1 MAEITSITPQLK
13 DKERCNIYVDGR
25 FYCGLRLETA
35 VRCRLR
41 VPYALFEQAQ
51 RMVAAAGGKLQE
63 PVFDDAV
70 TLCWAIPAG
79 AEAPL
84 CQTLAEL
91 TRGAA
96 AVEVSPPEYA
106 PF

>member
-41 VPYALFEQAQ
+41 VGQHIELSRLDEIQLESEKSQALDKALKHLSASMKTEKQMDMQTEKQMDIKTEEQLEK
-51 RMVAAAGGKLQE
+51 R
-63 PVFDDAV
+63 
-70 TLCWAIPAG
+70 
-79 AEAPL
+79 
-84 CQTLAEL
+84 
-91 TRGAA
+91 RG
-96 AVEVSPPEYA
+96 
-106 PF
+106 

>member
-41 VPYALFEQAQ
+41 VGTTSPKRGMFPPCATMCWKSCAATAL
-51 RMVAAAGGKLQE
+51 
-63 PVFDDAV
+63 
-70 TLCWAIPAG
+70 
-79 AEAPL
+79 
-84 CQTLAEL
+84 
-91 TRGAA
+91 
-96 AVEVSPPEYA
+96 
-106 PF
+106 